1 MSDAMLDT
9 VEPEKKVA
17 FMARPYSKDEKT
29 KRDEAEI
36 DELLQSQKQE
46 AEEGNE
52 EEPEKLNAEEATFK
66 KRYSDLRRHQQKQA
80 EELKVEIKQ
89 LKEQLNSST
98 KKQFNLPKSDSD
110 ITAWAEQYPDVA
122 AIVESIAMKKAAE
135 RSRELE
141 EKFSTLDEERSQV
154 AKDKAETELS
164 KYHEDIDSI
173 RDSDDFHDW
182 AEAQPDWIQKAL
194 YENDTDARAA
204 ARAIDLYK
212 ADMSTSSKQTTSK
225 SKEKDAASAV
235 KTRGERS
242 RPADTNTAGSFKES
256 VVEKMTP
263 QEYEKNA
270 DAIME
275 SIRGGSFIY
284 DVSGS
289 AR

>member
-17 FMARPYSKDEKT
+17 FMARPYSKDEKI

-135 RSRELE
+135 RSKELE
-141 EKFSTLDEERSQV
+141 EKFSTLDEERS
-154 AKDKAETELS
+154 
-164 KYHEDIDSI
+164 
-173 RDSDDFHDW
+173 
-182 AEAQPDWIQKAL
+182 
-194 YENDTDARAA
+194 
-204 ARAIDLYK
+204 
-212 ADMSTSSKQTTSK
+212 
-225 SKEKDAASAV
+225 
-235 KTRGERS
+235 
-242 RPADTNTAGSFKES
+242 
-256 VVEKMTP
+256 
-263 QEYEKNA
+263 
-270 DAIME
+270 
-275 SIRGGSFIY
+275 
-284 DVSGS
+284 
-289 AR
+289 

>member
-17 FMARPYSKDEKT
+17 FMARPYSKDEKI

-182 AEAQPDWIQKAL
+182 AELQPDWIQKAL

-212 ADMSTSSKQTTSK
+212 ADMSTSSKKTTSK
-225 SKEKDAASAV
+225 SKEKDAARAV
-235 KTRGERS
+235 
-242 RPADTNTAGSFKES
+242 
-256 VVEKMTP
+256 
-263 QEYEKNA
+263 
-270 DAIME
+270 
-275 SIRGGSFIY
+275 
-284 DVSGS
+284 
-289 AR
+289 

>member
-17 FMARPYSKDEKT
+17 FMARPYSKDEKI

-182 AEAQPDWIQKAL
+182 AELQPDWIQKAL

-212 ADMSTSSKQTTSK
+212 ADMSTSSKKTTSK
-225 SKEKDAASAV
+225 SKEKDAARAV
-235 KTRGERS
+235 MTRGESS
-242 RPADTNTAGSFKES
+242 RPADTNTAGAFKES
-256 VVEKMTP
+256 DVEKMTP
-263 QEYEKNA
+263 QEYEKNS